1 MSERVISVSQLVRYL
16 KSKLDNDLLIQK
28 IQIEGEI
35 SNFTAHRSGHWYFSL
50 KDASSRIN
58 CVMFQSYAKGVKFE
72 PKNGDKVTVI
82 SNTSIF
88 ESAGQIQLYCTMM
101 KPSGAGDLYV
111 QLELLKAKLAKE
123 GLFSQEHKKK
133 LPAYPMKIGV
143 IVGANT
149 AAREDIMI
157 TLAKRW
163 PCAEVVEFHSLVQG
177 DTAHLELIAALL
189 RADQANCDVL
199 ILARGGGSIEDL
211 WAFNNEDLAR
221 YIYHLKTP
229 LVTGVGHEVDV
240 TIADYVADVRAAT
253 PTAAAQRATP
263 DLREVLQHITENKK
277 RICGA
282 VEQAL
287 QNRKDQLNS
296 YQNRRIL
303 NEPELILNQ
312 PQMKLDYLTSSL
324 HSAMNQKLHEAS
336 AVRKT
341 VLKCTQLMNDQL
353 NKQMMLIQN
362 KQHRMNTMVQL
373 KMQNQKLNLQHSIQ
387 TLDAYSPLKVLM
399 RGYSITTIDNQP
411 ISSISQVQLED
422 EVQIRVSDGQM
433 ICKVLDKGELS

>member
-1 MSERVISVSQLVRYL
+1 MRERVISVSQLVRYL
-16 KSKLDNDLLIQK
+16 KGKLDSDVLIQK

-50 KDASSRIN
+50 KDAASRIN
-58 CVMFQSYAKGVKFE
+58 CVMFQSYVKGVRFE
-72 PKNGDKVTVI
+72 PKNGDKVTVMC
-82 SNTSIF
+82 NTSLF

-123 GLFSQEHKKK
+123 GLFSQEHKKQ
-133 LPAYPMKIGV
+133 LPAYPMRIGV

-189 RADQANCDVL
+189 RADQAECDVL

-229 LVTGVGHEVDV
+229 IVTGVGHEVDV

-253 PTAAAQRATP
+253 PTAAAQTATP
-263 DLREVLQHITENKK
+263 DLREVMMHIREN
-277 RICGA
+277 RNRLCTAI
-282 VEQAL
+282 EQNL
-287 QNRKDQLNS
+287 RFCKDQMTS
-296 YQNRRIL
+296 YQKRRVL
-303 NEPELILNQ
+303 SEPELLLSQ
-312 PQMKLDYLTSSL
+312 SLMKLDVLTSEL
-324 HSAMNQKLHEAS
+324 HNAMNQKLHEAS
-336 AVRKT
+336 SVRQT
-341 VLKCTQLMNDQL
+341 VLKCTQLMNDQMK
-353 NKQMMLIQN
+353 KQMMIIQN
-362 KQHRMNTMVQL
+362 KQHRMNTQIQL
-373 KMQNQKLNLQHSIQ
+373 KLQNEKLNLHHGIQ
-387 TLDAYSPLKVLM
+387 SLDAYSPLKILM
-399 RGYSITTIDNQP
+399 RGYSIAMIDNEP
-411 ISSISQVQLED
+411 VSSISQVEIND
-422 EVQIRVSDGQM
+422 ELQVRLSDGQ
-433 ICKVLDKGELS
+433 IACRVLEKGELS

>member
-50 KDASSRIN
+50 KDANSRIN
-58 CVMFQSYAKGVKFE
+58 CVMFQSYVKGVKFE
-72 PKNGDKVTVI
+72 PKNGDKVTVM

-133 LPAYPMKIGV
+133 LPVFPMRIGV

-189 RADQANCDVL
+189 RADQAECDVL

-221 YIYHLKTP
+221 YIYHINTP
-229 LVTGVGHEVDV
+229 IVTGIGHEVDV

-253 PTAAAQRATP
+253 PTAAAQTATP
-263 DLREVLQHITENKK
+263 DLREVQQHIMENKK
-277 RICGA
+277 RF
-282 VEQAL
+282 VTTVHQNL
-287 QNRKDQLNS
+287 QNRKDQLSS
-296 YQNRRIL
+296 YKNRRVL

-312 PQMKLDYLTSSL
+312 SQMKLDVLTSSL
-324 HSAMNQKLHEAS
+324 QSAMNQKLHEAS

-362 KQHRMNTMVQL
+362 KQHRMQTMLQL

-399 RGYSITTIDNQP
+399 RGYSITTIDNQL
-411 ISSISQVQLED
+411 ISSISQVELDD

>member
-1 MSERVISVSQLVRYL
+1 MRERVISVSQLVRYL
-16 KSKLDNDLLIQK
+16 KGKLDNDVLIQK

-50 KDASSRIN
+50 KDAQSRIN
-58 CVMFQSYAKGVKFE
+58 CVMFQTYVKGVKFE
-72 PKNGDKVTVI
+72 PKNGDKVTVMC
-82 SNTSIF
+82 STSIF

-133 LPAYPMKIGV
+133 LPAYPMRIGV

-157 TLAKRW
+157 TLSKRW

-189 RADQANCDVL
+189 RADQADCDVL

-229 LVTGVGHEVDV
+229 IVTGVGHEVDI

-253 PTAAAQRATP
+253 PTAAAQSATP
-263 DLREVLQHITENKK
+263 DLREVLQHITENK
-277 RICGA
+277 RRLCTA
-282 VEQAL
+282 VQQNL
-287 QNRKDQLNS
+287 VNRKDQLTA
-296 YQNRRIL
+296 YQNRRVL
-303 NEPELILNQ
+303 NEPEFILNQ
-312 PQMKLDYLTSSL
+312 PQMKLDVLTSVL
-324 HSAMNQKLHEAS
+324 QNAMNQKLYEAS
-336 AVRKT
+336 SVRNT

-373 KMQNQKLNLQHSIQ
+373 KMQNQKLNLHHSIQ
-387 TLDAYSPLKVLM
+387 TLDAYSPLKILM
-399 RGYSITTIDNQP
+399 RGYSITTIENQP
-411 ISSISQVQLED
+411 VSSVSQVEVD
-422 EVQIRVSDGQM
+422 DNVQIRVSDGQ
-433 ICKVLDKGELS
+433 ILCKVLDKGELS

>member
-1 MSERVISVSQLVRYL
+1 MRERVISVSQLVRYL
-16 KSKLDNDLLIQK
+16 KGKLDNDVLIQK

-50 KDASSRIN
+50 KDAQSRIN
-58 CVMFQSYAKGVKFE
+58 CVMFQTYVKGVKFE
-72 PKNGDKVTVI
+72 PKNGDKVTVMC
-82 SNTSIF
+82 STSIF

-133 LPAYPMKIGV
+133 LPAYPMRIGV

-157 TLAKRW
+157 TLSKRW

-189 RADQANCDVL
+189 RADQADCDVL

-229 LVTGVGHEVDV
+229 IVTGVGHEVDI

-253 PTAAAQRATP
+253 PTAAAQSATP
-263 DLREVLQHITENKK
+263 DLREVLQHITENK
-277 RICGA
+277 RRLCTA
-282 VEQAL
+282 VQQNL
-287 QNRKDQLNS
+287 VNRKDQLTA
-296 YQNRRIL
+296 YQNRRVL
-303 NEPELILNQ
+303 NEPEFILNQ
-312 PQMKLDYLTSSL
+312 PQMKLDVLTSAL
-324 HSAMNQKLHEAS
+324 QNAMNQKLHEAS
-336 AVRKT
+336 SVRNT

-373 KMQNQKLNLQHSIQ
+373 KMQNQKLNLHHSIQ
-387 TLDAYSPLKVLM
+387 TLDAYSPLKILM
-399 RGYSITTIDNQP
+399 RGYSITTIENQP
-411 ISSISQVQLED
+411 VSSVSQVEVD
-422 EVQIRVSDGQM
+422 DNVQIRVSDGQ
-433 ICKVLDKGELS
+433 ILCKVLDKGELS

>member
-1 MSERVISVSQLVRYL
+1 MRERVISVSQLVRYL
-16 KSKLDNDLLIQK
+16 KGKLDNDVLIQK

-50 KDASSRIN
+50 KDAQSRIN
-58 CVMFQSYAKGVKFE
+58 CVMFQTYVKGVKFE
-72 PKNGDKVTVI
+72 PKNGDKVTVMC
-82 SNTSIF
+82 STSIF

-133 LPAYPMKIGV
+133 LPAYPMRIGV

-157 TLAKRW
+157 TLSKRW

-189 RADQANCDVL
+189 RADQADCDVL

-229 LVTGVGHEVDV
+229 IVTGVGHEVDI

-253 PTAAAQRATP
+253 PTAAAQSATP
-263 DLREVLQHITENKK
+263 DLREVLQHITENK
-277 RICGA
+277 RRLCTA
-282 VEQAL
+282 VQQNL
-287 QNRKDQLNS
+287 VNRKDQLTA
-296 YQNRRIL
+296 YQNRRVL
-303 NEPELILNQ
+303 NEPEVILNQ
-312 PQMKLDYLTSSL
+312 PQMKLDVLTSAL
-324 HSAMNQKLHEAS
+324 QNAMNQKLYEAS
-336 AVRKT
+336 SVRNT

-373 KMQNQKLNLQHSIQ
+373 KMQNQKLNLHHSIQ
-387 TLDAYSPLKVLM
+387 TLDAYSPLKILM
-399 RGYSITTIDNQP
+399 RGYSITTIENQP
-411 ISSISQVQLED
+411 VSSVSQVEVD
-422 EVQIRVSDGQM
+422 DNVQIRVSDGQ
-433 ICKVLDKGELS
+433 ILCKVLDKGELS

>member
-1 MSERVISVSQLVRYL
+1 MRERVISVSQLVRYL
-16 KSKLDNDLLIQK
+16 KGKLDNDVLIQK

-50 KDASSRIN
+50 KDAQSRIN
-58 CVMFQSYAKGVKFE
+58 CVMFQTYVKGVKFE
-72 PKNGDKVTVI
+72 PKNGDKVTVMC
-82 SNTSIF
+82 STSIF

-133 LPAYPMKIGV
+133 LPAYPMRICV

-157 TLAKRW
+157 TLSKRW

-189 RADQANCDVL
+189 RADQADCDVL

-229 LVTGVGHEVDV
+229 IVTGVGHEVDI

-253 PTAAAQRATP
+253 PTAAAQSATP
-263 DLREVLQHITENKK
+263 DLREVLQHITENK
-277 RICGA
+277 RRLCTA
-282 VEQAL
+282 VQQNL
-287 QNRKDQLNS
+287 VNRKDQLTA
-296 YQNRRIL
+296 YQNRRVL
-303 NEPELILNQ
+303 NEPEFILNQ
-312 PQMKLDYLTSSL
+312 PQMKLDVLTSAL
-324 HSAMNQKLHEAS
+324 QNAMNQKLHEAS
-336 AVRKT
+336 SVRNT

-373 KMQNQKLNLQHSIQ
+373 KMQNQKLNLHHSIQ
-387 TLDAYSPLKVLM
+387 TLDAYSPLKILM
-399 RGYSITTIDNQP
+399 RGYSITTIENQP
-411 ISSISQVQLED
+411 VSSVSQVEVD
-422 EVQIRVSDGQM
+422 DNVQIRVSDGQ
-433 ICKVLDKGELS
+433 ILCKVLDKGELS

>member
-50 KDASSRIN
+50 KDANSRIN
-58 CVMFQSYAKGVKFE
+58 CVMFQSYVKGVKFE
-72 PKNGDKVTVI
+72 PKNGDKVTVM

-123 GLFSQEHKKK
+123 GLFSQDHKKK
-133 LPAYPMKIGV
+133 LPAYPMRIGV

-189 RADQANCDVL
+189 RADQAECDVL

-221 YIYHLKTP
+221 YIYHLNTP
-229 LVTGVGHEVDV
+229 IVTGIGHEVDV

-253 PTAAAQRATP
+253 PTAAAQTATP
-263 DLREVLQHITENKK
+263 DLREVQQHITENKK
-277 RICGA
+277 RFVTA
-282 VEQAL
+282 VHQNL
-287 QNRKDQLNS
+287 QNRKDQLSS
-296 YQNRRIL
+296 YKNRRVL

-312 PQMKLDYLTSSL
+312 SQMKLDVLTSSL

-362 KQHRMNTMVQL
+362 KQHRMNTNIQL

-399 RGYSITTIDNQP
+399 RGYSITTIDNQL
-411 ISSISQVQLED
+411 ISSISQVELDD